1 MDQYNTRKT
10 LIAKIMDR
18 HNEQSWDEFT
28 GFYKAYIFSIL
39 IRMNI
44 PVSDREDLAQK
55 ALLDIWKGI
64 PNFEYRPGK
73 SKFRNW
79 IYTVTKYQATAYF
92 RKQKSDQRKLDQMDL
107 NQSIEQD
114 NIHQKLEEEEWKQ
127 HLFHLAW
134 DRIKTELSDTYI
146 QCFELLGSD
155 TSIDDI
161 CSKLD
166 IKKNTVHVYR
176 QRILK
181 RLGREIRFLDDELA

>member
-1 MDQYNTRKT
+1 MDPYSTRQT

-18 HNEQSWDEFT
+18 HNDQSWDEFID
-28 GFYKAYIFSIL
+28 FYKAYIYSIL
-39 IRMNI
+39 IRMNV
-44 PVSDREDLAQK
+44 PPSEREDLAQK

-64 PNFEYRPGK
+64 PKFEYRPGQ

-79 IYTVTKYQATAYF
+79 VYTVTKYQATGYF
-92 RKQKSDQRKLDQMDL
+92 RKLKSEQKKIDKASLTQTTD
-107 NQSIEQD
+107 D
-114 NIHQKLEEEEWKQ
+114 NSQQKLEEEEWKQ

-134 DRIKTELSDTYI
+134 DRIKSELSDTYI
-146 QCFELLGSD
+146 QCFELLGSGN
-155 TSIDDI
+155 TIDDI
-161 CSKLD
+161 CQKLD

>member
-1 MDQYNTRKT
+1 VDPYSTRQT

-18 HNEQSWDEFT
+18 HNDQSWDEFID
-28 GFYKAYIFSIL
+28 FYKAYIYSIL
-39 IRMNI
+39 IRMNV
-44 PVSDREDLAQK
+44 PPSEREDLAQK

-64 PNFEYRPGK
+64 PKFEYRPGQ

-79 IYTVTKYQATAYF
+79 VYTVTKYQATGYF
-92 RKQKSDQRKLDQMDL
+92 RKLKSEQKKIDKASLTQTAD
-107 NQSIEQD
+107 D
-114 NIHQKLEEEEWKQ
+114 NTQQKLEEEEWKQ

-134 DRIKTELSDTYI
+134 DRIKSELSDTYI
-146 QCFELLGSD
+146 QCFELLGSGN
-155 TSIDDI
+155 TIDDI
-161 CSKLD
+161 CQKLD